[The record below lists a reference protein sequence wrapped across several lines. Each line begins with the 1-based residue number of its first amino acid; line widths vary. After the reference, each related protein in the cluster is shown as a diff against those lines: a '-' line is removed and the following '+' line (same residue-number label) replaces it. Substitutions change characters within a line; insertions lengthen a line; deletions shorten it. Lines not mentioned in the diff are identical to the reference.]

1 MSVVLINTTGTK
13 TPMKV
18 KGPSLR
24 NILEKQGLDLS
35 KFEGVGITGRDGYY
49 TMIDREKLEANEVI
63 LVWEVDGKELKE
75 EEKPVRVALPNEMG
89 PYWVKM
95 VSSIDLYEQISP
107 KEIDK
112 VYMFDA
118 LTGDIEPYYYEYYG
132 SKDKSIEIGKILNK
146 FDFVDE
152 KGFFTMAA
160 SDGLIKN
167 ETISIVRQRYFIKV
181 DGKNAPMNIAP
192 NFKLGMN
199 VKEMTHFS
207 TTKDAVVF
215 PKSMEKVVRTKEIQG
230 QQGLLLEDVLIT
242 SGMIWEE
249 DIALNVVSIDGSEIL
264 LDLKELSN
272 YYITYKDKNVYLFH
286 KDTQLMK
293 NVLRIEKR

>member
-1 MSVVLINTTGTK
+1 
-13 TPMKV
+13 
-18 KGPSLR
+18 
-24 NILEKQGLDLS
+24 
-35 KFEGVGITGRDGYY
+35 
-49 TMIDREKLEANEVI
+49 
-63 LVWEVDGKELKE
+63 
-75 EEKPVRVALPNEMG
+75 
-89 PYWVKM
+89 
-95 VSSIDLYEQISP
+95 
-107 KEIDK
+107 
-112 VYMFDA
+112 
-118 LTGDIEPYYYEYYG
+118 
-132 SKDKSIEIGKILNK
+132 
-146 FDFVDE
+146 
-152 KGFFTMAA
+152 MAA